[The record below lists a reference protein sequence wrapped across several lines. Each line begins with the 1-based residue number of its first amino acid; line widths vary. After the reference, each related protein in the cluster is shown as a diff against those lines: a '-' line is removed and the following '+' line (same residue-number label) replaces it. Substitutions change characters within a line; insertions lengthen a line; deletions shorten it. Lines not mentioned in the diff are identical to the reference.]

1 MGEDIASARTAVADT
16 RALPDAASELSSP
29 GLVPPPTTSEIDTLL
44 EAVSAGQSPVRK
56 SVGESRVLG
65 ATSPAVR
72 GSSAFPIWQP
82 AIVRGVAP
90 SVAAFLVGA
99 LGALWGLRALPP
111 TSPTP
116 LEHVVTTADVPM
128 RSRSSPVVTAPELLP
143 QNLQPLPPTL
153 LVREALPAAAQQV
166 PEIQRPVPTAT
177 AGTALASASQVRTSH
192 VGTLAPARTVATS
205 ATELESVSDG
215 APAVRESPVLLSSAP
230 PDLPPALADHAAVA
244 QPVRVATELPPAAP
258 EVDAAAEEEHAV
270 RRTLL
275 SYEEAYEELDVT
287 AAADVWPSVDRRALS
302 RAFATLKSQGL
313 DFESCAITVSDS
325 QATVACHGTL
335 QVVRKVGNAVPLKAD
350 QHWLFKMRRLAGMW
364 KIDEVSTSRAPL
376 MATHRMPDEG

>member
-1 MGEDIASARTAVADT
+1 MADT

-29 GLVPPPTTSEIDTLL
+29 GLVPPPTASEIDTLL

-56 SVGESRVLG
+56 AVGESRVLS

-72 GSSAFPIWQP
+72 GSSALPFWKP

-90 SVAAFLVGA
+90 SVAAFLVGVV
-99 LGALWGLRALPP
+99 GALWGLRALPP
-111 TSPTP
+111 TSPAL
-116 LEHVVTTADVPM
+116 LENVVTTADVPM
-128 RSRSSPVVTAPELLP
+128 RSGPSPVVTAPEPLP
-143 QNLQPLPPTL
+143 QNLQPLPSTL
-153 LVREALPAAAQQV
+153 LVREALPPAQQS

-177 AGTALASASQVRTSH
+177 AGTVLASASQVPTSH
-192 VGTLAPARTVATS
+192 AGTLAPAPIVATP
-205 ATELESVSDG
+205 ATELEPLSVG
-215 APAVRESPVLLSSAP
+215 ALAVRESPVLLSSAP
-230 PDLPPALADHAAVA
+230 PDLPPAPADHAIVA

-335 QVVRKVGNAVPLKAD
+335 QVVRKVGNTVPLKAD

-376 MATHRMPDEG
+376 MATHRIRGEG